1 MNIEPT
7 LRHLLTRPAPFI
19 CLVKGQWGVGKTYFI
34 KQFIRENHPVIA
46 KQNYAYVSLFGISG
60 PDELIQAIYLN
71 TIPTKTLAQ
80 PLADVFSRA
89 SSDDALDRV
98 KLFVGRAKPLVSRL
112 AGIPL
117 FGANNLR
124 AFVVSNAAHWFT
136 RNTLIVVDDLERHG
150 SSFSIRDILG
160 ILTDL
165 KEERGCQIIIVMNED
180 ALQKDGGDKPYFE
193 TKEKVIDRELT
204 FEPTI
209 EDAVAIGLTE
219 KAKNQLAAECCLK
232 LQIGNIRTIQ
242 KIDGALRQ
250 LRETLAELQM
260 TIPESFDQQ
269 IQTTTVL
276 AAWAYWERIIDIDDL
291 EKMEPGDST
300 IALMEEAQARY
311 TDKQKDLFQRVR
323 DYGYAFSDDT
333 DKLLIRF
340 IRTGAI
346 DKEELRLRVQ
356 ENDATVLKHQRNAAM
371 EQAWEVYRGT
381 LRPNVEEVVNALY
394 EAHVAGIED
403 AQFGSV
409 GPAVWVLREL
419 GAEDKADDLTA
430 RFFHRTNPIDSFSS
444 YPFKEMIRDEKFLET
459 WKETT
464 EREIPDERSL
474 DETINS
480 YYFDKGRA
488 MEDFKRLSQ
497 FSEEE
502 FYEWFRTTT
511 NPKVLSVA
519 SALSRIQ
526 YRLPQA
532 TAEIEKI
539 ERDVQAALRRI
550 SGENKISQVRLRSLF
565 PENPPAGFGR
575 DEADAVPPDE
585 C

>member
-1 MNIEPT
+1 MSIEPT
-7 LRHLLTRPAPFI
+7 LRHLLSRATPFI

-34 KQFIRENHPVIA
+34 KQFIRENNAAIA

-60 PDELIQAIYLN
+60 PDELLQAIYLN
-71 TIPTKTLAQ
+71 TIPAKTLGQ
-80 PLADVFSRA
+80 PLADAFSRT
-89 SSDDALDRV
+89 SSDEALDRV

-150 SSFSIRDILG
+150 SGFSIRDILG

-180 ALQKDGGDKPYFE
+180 ALQKDAGDKPYFD

-209 EDAVAIGLTE
+209 EDAIAIGLTE
-219 KAKNQLAAECCLK
+219 KEKNQLAAECCLK

-242 KIDGALRQ
+242 KIDAALRQ
-250 LRETLAELQM
+250 LRETLAELQVP
-260 TIPESFDQQ
+260 IPESFDQQ

-300 IALMEEAQARY
+300 IALMEEAKDRF
-311 TDKQKDLFQRVR
+311 TDKQKDLFERIR
-323 DYGYAFSDDT
+323 DYGYTFSDET
-333 DKLLIRF
+333 DKLLLWF
-340 IRTGAI
+340 IKTGAI

-356 ENDATVLKHQRNAAM
+356 ENDAAVLKHQRVAAM
-371 EQAWEVYRGT
+371 EQAWEIYRGT
-381 LRPNVEEVVNALY
+381 LLPNVDEVVNALY
-394 EAHVAGIED
+394 EAHVSGIED
-403 AQFGSV
+403 AQFGSI

-430 RFFHRTNPIDSFSS
+430 RFFNRTTPIDSFSS
-444 YPFKEMIRDEKFLET
+444 YPFKEMIRDEKFLEA
-459 WKETT
+459 WEEAT
-464 EREIPDERSL
+464 ERETPDERTIE
-474 DETINS
+474 ETVNS

-497 FSEEE
+497 FSEEQ
-502 FYEWFRTTT
+502 FYEWFHTTA

-532 TAEIEKI
+532 MDEIEKI
-539 ERDVQAALRRI
+539 EKDVRAALRRI
-550 SGENKISQVRLRSLF
+550 SEESKINQVRLRSLF
-565 PENPPAGFGR
+565 SENPPPGPQPEQR
-575 DEADAVPPDE
+575 Q
-585 C
+585 

>member
-7 LRHLLTRPAPFI
+7 LRHLLTRATPFI

-34 KQFIRENHPVIA
+34 KQFIRENNAAIA
-46 KQNYAYVSLFGISG
+46 KQSYAYVSLFGISG
-60 PDELIQAIYLN
+60 PDELLQAIYLN
-71 TIPTKTLAQ
+71 TVSTKTLG
-80 PLADVFSRA
+80 LSLTDVLSRT
-89 SSDDALDRV
+89 SSDEAMDRV
-98 KLFVGRAKPLVSRL
+98 KLFVGRAKPLISRL

-136 RNTLIVVDDLERHG
+136 RHTLIVVDDLERHG
-150 SSFSIRDILG
+150 TSFSIRDILG
-160 ILTDL
+160 ILTNL
-165 KEERGCQIIIVMNED
+165 KEERGCQIIVVMNED
-180 ALQKDGGDKPYFE
+180 ALQTDAGDKPYFE

-209 EDAVAIGLTE
+209 EDAIAIGLTE

-242 KIDGALRQ
+242 KIDAALRQ

-291 EKMEPGDST
+291 EKMDFGDST
-300 IALMEEAQARY
+300 IALMEEAKDRF
-311 TDKQKDLFQRVR
+311 THKQKEMFDRVR
-323 DYGYAFSDDT
+323 DYGYAFSDET
-333 DKLLIRF
+333 DKLLIGF

-356 ENDATVLKHQRNAAM
+356 ENDAAVLKRQRVAAM

-381 LRPNVEEVVNALY
+381 LRPNVDQVVKALY
-394 EAHVAGIED
+394 EAHVSGIED
-403 AQFGSV
+403 AQFGSI

-430 RFFHRTNPIDSFSS
+430 RFFNQTTPVDSFSS
-444 YPFKEMIRDEKFLET
+444 YPFKEMIRDEKFLKA
-459 WKETT
+459 WRETT
-464 EREIPDERSL
+464 EREVPDERTL
-474 DETINS
+474 EDTINS
-480 YYFDKGRA
+480 YSFDKGRA
-488 MEDFKRLSQ
+488 MEDFKRLSH
-497 FSEEE
+497 FSEEQ

-511 NPKVLSVA
+511 NPKVVSMA

-526 YRLPQA
+526 YRPPQA
-532 TAEIEKI
+532 MDEIEKI
-539 ERDVQAALRRI
+539 ERDVRAALRRI
-550 SGENKISQVRLRSLF
+550 SEESKINQVRLRSLF
-565 PENPPAGFGR
+565 PENPPP
-575 DEADAVPPDE
+575 EPPPE
-585 C
+585 